1 ASTAARASR
10 LGFAAASSMGV
21 SSCAMNGFLFDRIM
35 QAAGDGGNEKLA
47 IIAASRRQGR
57 RRKRQKPAGEAPMDE
72 TVRKISADDINP
84 RYNWGRELPALG
96 TMGVNFEQRVDYLRL
111 LRYLLS

>member
-1 ASTAARASR
+1 
-10 LGFAAASSMGV
+10 MGV

-57 RRKRQKPAGEAPMDE
+57 RRK
-72 TVRKISADDINP
+72 
-84 RYNWGRELPALG
+84 
-96 TMGVNFEQRVDYLRL
+96 
-111 LRYLLS
+111 